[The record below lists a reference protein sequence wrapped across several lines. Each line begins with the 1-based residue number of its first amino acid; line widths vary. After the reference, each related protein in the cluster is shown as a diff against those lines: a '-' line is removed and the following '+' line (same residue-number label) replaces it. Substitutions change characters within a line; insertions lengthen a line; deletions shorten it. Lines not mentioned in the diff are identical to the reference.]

1 MDLRGIPTT
10 ACPNCNSA
18 MLKINVRF
26 DPETYEIAMYM
37 LDCECAECGSLLT
50 APTPIDRE
58 AEDEF

>member
-1 MDLRGIPTT
+1 
-10 ACPNCNSA
+10 
-18 MLKINVRF
+18 MLKIKARF

>member
-1 MDLRGIPTT
+1 
-10 ACPNCNSA
+10 
-18 MLKINVRF
+18 
-26 DPETYEIAMYM
+26 MYM